1 MLSWRRRATSI
12 HCSPSPR
19 GNRTGSS
26 VCCVFPGA
34 APPSGRILSKRKA
47 GSKTPESKRF
57 RGLKLST
64 KCRQLESPKWK
75 LPKKFPFWQ
84 ELNVKGG
91 IPSPSPL
98 HNPPMRV
105 QASPHRFVYSL
116 GRPLAASFF
125 HPFDQ
130 ATAGSPLRRERS
142 SCRASHPVIRRR
154 LRRRRIPT
162 APGEIYPG
170 IRIK

>member
-116 GRPLAASFF
+116 RPRNHNDSGVFLFWGTRNKIEF
-125 HPFDQ
+125 
-130 ATAGSPLRRERS
+130 LRRLS
-142 SCRASHPVIRRR
+142 YNKIYSHCVCDPEGDR
-154 LRRRRIPT
+154 
-162 APGEIYPG
+162 GKY
-170 IRIK
+170 